1 MIRTPIC
8 DLLGIEYPILQG
20 GMAWAGT
27 AELAAAVSN
36 AGGLGIIGAGN
47 APPDWLRDQI
57 RAVRERTNKPFG
69 VNVMLL
75 SPFAQECVDVVY
87 EEMVPVVVTGAGNP
101 GPLVPRFKGRGQ
113 KVVPVVA
120 SVALARRLER
130 YGIDAVVAEGTES
143 GGHVGETTT
152 LVLVPQVVD
161 AVKVPVI
168 AAGGIADGRAVVA
181 ALALGAQ
188 GVQMGTRFL
197 CSEECIAH
205 QNFKT
210 KVLQSKDRA
219 TVVSGQTL
227 GHPVRALEN
236 KMTRRFLEMEKA
248 GRPASDLEEFGA
260 GKLRLAVVD
269 GDMEMGSL
277 MAGQCCGLI
286 NDIKPVAVIIADLLS
301 ETEALIG
308 RLSTLPRESAHA

>member
-47 APPDWLRDQI
+47 APADWLRDQI
-57 RAVRERTNKPFG
+57 RAVRERTNKSFG

-75 SPFAQECVDVVY
+75 SPFARECVDVVY
-87 EEMVPVVVTGAGNP
+87 EERVPVVVTGAGNP

-205 QNFKT
+205 HNFKT
-210 KVLQSKDRA
+210 RVLQSKDRA

-248 GRPASDLEEFGA
+248 GRPAGELEEFGA
-260 GKLRLAVVD
+260 GKLRAAVVD

-277 MAGQCCGLI
+277 MAGQCCGLV
-286 NDIKPVAVIIADLLS
+286 NDIKPVATIIADVLS
-301 ETEALIG
+301 EAETLIG
-308 RLSTLPRESAHA
+308 RLSILPREAAHV